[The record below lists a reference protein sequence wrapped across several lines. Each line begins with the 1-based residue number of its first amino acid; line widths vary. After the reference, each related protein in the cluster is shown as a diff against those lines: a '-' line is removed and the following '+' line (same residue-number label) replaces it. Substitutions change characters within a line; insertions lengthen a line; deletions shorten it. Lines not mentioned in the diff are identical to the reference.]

1 MGTAAGVASS
11 FLAADAVGRAGGGA
25 ASKFS
30 SSFSHCTSSS
40 MSVAFLHDS
49 HKAPCGGRFSHL
61 STRARISPTFIFF
74 SSATVIRDKGLI
86 VSAGASAA
94 TGAVL
99 ESWRG
104 SVNSSSSIAVRS
116 TTSVG
121 AGALA
126 ALSAS

>member
-1 MGTAAGVASS
+1 
-11 FLAADAVGRAGGGA
+11 
-25 ASKFS
+25 
-30 SSFSHCTSSS
+30 
-40 MSVAFLHDS
+40 MSVAFLQNC
-49 HKAPCGGRFSHL
+49 HKAPFGGMFSHL

-94 TGAVL
+94 TVAVS
-99 ESWRG
+99 EGRSWRG
-104 SVNSSSSIAVRS
+104 SVNSSSIAVRS

-121 AGALA
+121 AGASA